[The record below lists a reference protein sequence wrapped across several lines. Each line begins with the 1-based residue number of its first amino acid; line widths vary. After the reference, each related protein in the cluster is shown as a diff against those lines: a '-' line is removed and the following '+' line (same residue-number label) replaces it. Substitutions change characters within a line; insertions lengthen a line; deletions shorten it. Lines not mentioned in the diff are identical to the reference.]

1 MILSNNRDSNGDD
14 IRVNQSNISNIT
26 VNVVD
31 SWSKKKRCIT
41 MNPQPTPKQTPPP
54 DTTEKDEHLK
64 PRRLQSF
71 NVYLTSDD
79 KVESVNEYTDSI
91 PDKIEGVYKHDFN
104 ILEAHQ
110 TILKK
115 FKYQRD
121 YEFKKLEQRLS
132 NEEKKINN
140 RQNMIERKASLRA
153 INNIKA
159 SMNDIINNK
168 SLNEY
173 LEHIQPL
180 IDSYSLLGSLSKIV
194 SFAKIKRDIS
204 DSESDDELEDFETQV
219 KRHQLILD
227 FIEIARRYIQIDLIR
242 EIKEGNNCPACGT
255 KLDQSMS
262 SADDDGI
269 STCPNCGIEKI
280 SIIQTRTYH
289 DNARTNNSG
298 NNYEDRANFRKVLMR
313 YQGKEPDKPNQE
325 LYQKLENYFIEN
337 ETPKIDVDN
346 DGKRRF
352 VTPEFIRT
360 QLPLNQDGEKEGTSR
375 SLMFKALK
383 DIGCSE
389 YYDHLNVIL
398 NEVWGWELPDISYL
412 EDQIMEDYDVSQRV
426 YEALPKDRKSSLNS
440 QFRLYKHLKRLGHP
454 CKSKDFRIPSTHDIL
469 EFHNTIWAKM
479 CEVLDWEN
487 I

>member
-1 MILSNNRDSNGDD
+1 MILSNNVNSSEGD
-14 IRVNQSNISNIT
+14 IRSKQSNISNVT
-26 VNVVD
+26 VNIVD
-31 SWSKKKRCIT
+31 SWSKKKRCIGSSKQSS
-41 MNPQPTPKQTPPP
+41 QPTPKQISN
-54 DTTEKDEHLK
+54 TEEDEHLK

-79 KVESVNEYTDSI
+79 KVDSVNEYSDSV

-110 TILKK
+110 MILKK
-115 FKYQRD
+115 FKHQRD
-121 YEFKKLEQRLS
+121 YEFKKLEERLV
-132 NEEKKINN
+132 NEERKINN

-153 INNIKA
+153 INEIKT

-194 SFAKIKRDIS
+194 SFAKIKRDTSES
-204 DSESDDELEDFETQV
+204 DSDDELEDFETQV

-255 KLDQSMS
+255 KLDQTMS

-269 STCPNCGIEKI
+269 SVCPNCGIEKI

-298 NNYEDRANFRKVLMR
+298 NNYEDRANYRKVLMR
-313 YQGKEPDKPNQE
+313 YQGKEPDKPPPE
-325 LYQKLENYFIEN
+325 LYQKLEDYFIEN
-337 ETPKIDVDN
+337 EIPKIDIDG

-352 VTPEFIRT
+352 APPEFIRT
-360 QLPLNQDGEKEGTSR
+360 QIPLNQDGEKEGTSR

-389 YYDHLNVIL
+389 FYDHINVIL
-398 NEVWGWELPDISYL
+398 NTMWGWELPDISHL
-412 EDQIMEDYDVSQRV
+412 EDQILEDYDESQPV
-426 YEALPKDRKSSLNS
+426 YEALPKDRKSSLNT
-440 QFRLYKHLKRLGHP
+440 QFRLYKDLRRLGHP
-454 CKSKDFRIPSTHDIL
+454 CKAKDFRIPTTHDIL
-469 EFHNTIWAKM
+469 EFHNTMWAKM
-479 CEVLDWEN
+479 CEVLNWEN